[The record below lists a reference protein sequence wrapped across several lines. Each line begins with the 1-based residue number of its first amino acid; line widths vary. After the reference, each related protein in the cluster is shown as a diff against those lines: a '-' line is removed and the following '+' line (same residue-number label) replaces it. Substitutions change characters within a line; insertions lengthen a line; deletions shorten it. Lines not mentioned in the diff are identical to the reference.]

1 MDVCDSCA
9 QQKHTSLLQ
18 SPLLSQ
24 ASKPE
29 KSASRQEG
37 ATHQDKL
44 PEGGG
49 GLWGAGL
56 LGVWLPGTEVPH
68 TSQMPRGVDIGVS
81 GTAMGDS
88 QGSLHRNHLRAAEG
102 GQHAGFRRRLSR
114 ECGGILE

>member
-1 MDVCDSCA
+1 MYVCDSSV
-9 QQKHTSLLQ
+9 QQKHTSPLQ

-29 KSASRQEG
+29 KLASRQEG

-68 TSQMPRGVDIGVS
+68 TSQMP
-81 GTAMGDS
+81 
-88 QGSLHRNHLRAAEG
+88 
-102 GQHAGFRRRLSR
+102 
-114 ECGGILE
+114 